1 MLKSKIHGFKNT
13 EVSSYQILSI
23 PMKQKELTIHL
34 KLEGEQQRCKML
46 MHCVC
51 GWVFPPSPPPFRIN
65 NCRHVLFTFYVLCT
79 Q

>member
-34 KLEGEQQRCKML
+34 KL
-46 MHCVC
+46 
-51 GWVFPPSPPPFRIN
+51 
-65 NCRHVLFTFYVLCT
+65 
-79 Q
+79 